1 MRRDGG
7 GIAMDFRNTQHGA
20 VTVISLQGDL
30 MGVPEA
36 AELNNRVHK
45 LLETGKTSLVVDLS
59 GVGFINSSGLG
70 GLILSGSTLKKAGG
84 RMVIAGASKK
94 VLELINVTKLSPV
107 LETLADVRQA
117 VDSLS
122 K

>member
-1 MRRDGG
+1 
-7 GIAMDFRNTQHGA
+7 MDFRNTQHGA

>member
-1 MRRDGG
+1 MN
-7 GIAMDFRNTQHGA
+7 FKTTQHGA

-45 LLETGKTSLVVDLS
+45 LLEAGKNCLVVDLS

-70 GLILSGSTLKKAGG
+70 GLIHNGSTLKKAGG
-84 RMVIAGASKK
+84 RMVIAGASRK
-94 VLELINVTKLSPV
+94 VLELIKVTKLSPV
-107 LETLADVRQA
+107 LETLPGVREA

-122 K
+122 R